1 MDAFQ
6 IIALLLT
13 LTALASYINCRW
25 LKLPPMIGLM
35 LIALG
40 GSLLLTLGSKLGL
53 NLEQPIRGF
62 LLKINFSQ
70 TLLQGILS
78 YLLFAGSLHV
88 DLKSLREEF
97 WPVAALATV
106 GVLISWLVVV
116 SLMTFTCHHLG
127 VAVPLS
133 VCVLFGALISPTDPV
148 AVIALLKQSHAPKS
162 LETRIA
168 GESLFNDGV
177 GVILFTLCIDSI
189 GGEGGP
195 ALNGWGVALLALREV
210 AGGLALGLILG
221 WITFQMIKSVDNYHV
236 EILLTLGLVTGGYAL
251 AGALHTSG
259 LLAVVA
265 AGLMIG
271 NPGRQYAMS
280 EETQRNLTLFWEIID
295 EALNALLAMLIGLE
309 VLLIPV
315 HEGALLVELAAVPIV
330 LFARFVSVGATSA
343 ALRPWSALR
352 PHEIK
357 ILSWGGLRGGISV
370 ALALSLPEEPGREVL
385 LTATYAAV
393 IFSMGV
399 QGTTMPW
406 LLARTGLI
414 EKGVV

>member
-1 MDAFQ
+1 MDVFQ

-13 LTALASYINCRW
+13 LTALASYVNCRW

-53 NLEQPIRGF
+53 NLEQPVRHL

-70 TLLQGILS
+70 TLLQGMLS

-106 GVLISWLVVV
+106 GVLISWLVVAC
-116 SLMTFTCHHLG
+116 LMTFTCHRLG
-127 VAVPLS
+127 VAAPLS
-133 VCVLFGALISPTDPV
+133 ICVLFGALISPTDPV
-148 AVIALLKQSHAPKS
+148 AVIALLKQSNAPKS

-177 GVILFTLCIDSI
+177 GVVLFTLCLESI
-189 GGEGGP
+189 GGAGGP
-195 ALNGWGVALLALREV
+195 ALNGQGVALLALREV
-210 AGGLALGLILG
+210 AGGIALGLILG
-221 WITFQMIKSVDNYHV
+221 WITFQLVKSVDNYHV

-251 AGALHTSG
+251 ASALHTSG

-271 NPGRQYAMS
+271 NTGRQYAMS

-295 EALNALLAMLIGLE
+295 EVLNALLAMMIGLQ

-315 HEGALLVELAAVPIV
+315 HKGALLAELAAVPIV

-343 ALRPWSALR
+343 ALRPWSSLR

-357 ILSWGGLRGGISV
+357 ILTWGGLRGGISV

-399 QGTTMPW
+399 QGSTMPW
-406 LLARTGLI
+406 LLKRTGLVQ
-414 EKGVV
+414 EG